1 MSKLKWEDSS
11 APVPPEGNRCLV
23 NWEITQLK
31 RVWVLSDGGRIW
43 SCGLAWWFGYYTEA
57 EGSSGERRSTH
68 SHESSVGAGWSSTPA
83 CLCNAALPVMD
94 GSTAESAE
102 QVQMARGER
111 RAELWVLYRRR
122 AGKEGRD
129 TARQCKSTREA
140 YPMLNQ
146 SIQG

>member
-1 MSKLKWEDSS
+1 MSKPKWEDSS
-11 APVPPEGNRCLV
+11 APAPPQGNRCLV

-43 SCGLAWWFGYYTEA
+43 SCGLAWWLEYYTEA

-68 SHESSVGAGWSSTPA
+68 RHESSAGAGQSSTPA

-94 GSTAESAE
+94 GPTAESAE

-111 RAELWVLYRRR
+111 RAVFLNAIPKERR
-122 AGKEGRD
+122 A
-129 TARQCKSTREA
+129 ARRCKSIWEKDPT
-140 YPMLNQ
+140 LNQ

>member
-1 MSKLKWEDSS
+1 MSKPKWEDSS

-43 SCGLAWWFGYYTEA
+43 SCRLAWFEYYTEA

-111 RAELWVLYRRR
+111 REERGERSFEYYTEEEEERRGGTQPDS
-122 AGKEGRD
+122 ASLSGKHI
-129 TARQCKSTREA
+129 QC
-140 YPMLNQ
+140 
-146 SIQG
+146 